1 MFRHLTPA
9 AAALAVLACLGAP
22 ARAQLATGNWT
33 PTYGAPLV
41 VQTTQ
46 STMKV
51 IGGGQL
57 YGSTSGE
64 LDAAY
69 GYIDGGALHL
79 LLTGNIPFAW
89 NIEGQPL
96 WQPVDVFL
104 DTRPDGQNVLLAN
117 NPTVQPYVYDLAKL
131 AGLRFDPG
139 FEADWWFSVG
149 GSFLGFP
156 RVAAVMAELPT
167 AGGGAGTDLGTVM
180 SGQSQPLTGGTN
192 PFGVSVALNDSN
204 TAGVTAGCG
213 AWSGPEIRS
222 GIELVIPLA
231 AIGHPSGCIRVC
243 AFTTWADHSQ
253 LHNQVLGPLPP
264 GTCDLGPA
272 AGVDFGAIAGN
283 QWFTVCATGA
293 TPTKRPSWGALKIV
307 YR

>member
-1 MFRHLTPA
+1 MIRRLSLATC
-9 AAALAVLACLGAP
+9 ALAMIASLSSP

-33 PTYGAPLV
+33 PAYSAPLV

-46 STMKV
+46 STMKFT
-51 IGGGQL
+51 GGGQL
-57 YGSTSGE
+57 YGSNSGE

-69 GYIDGGALHL
+69 AYIDASALHV
-79 LLTGNIPFAW
+79 LLTGNIPLAW

-96 WQPVDVFL
+96 WQPVDIFL
-104 DTRPDGQNVLLAN
+104 DTRSGGQNVLLPN
-117 NPTVQPYVYDLAKL
+117 NPTVQPYVYDMTKL
-131 AGLRFDPG
+131 TGLKFDAG

-167 AGGGAGTDLGTVM
+167 AGGGAGTDLGTVL

-204 TAGVTAGCG
+204 TMGVTAGCG
-213 AWSGPEIRS
+213 AWSGPEIGS
-222 GIELVIPLA
+222 GIELIIPLA
-231 AIGHPSGCIRVC
+231 AIGNPTGCVRVC
-243 AFTTWADHSQ
+243 AFTTWQDHSV

-272 AGVDFGAIAGN
+272 SAVDFSSIAGN
-283 QWFTVCATGA
+283 QWFAVCPGA
-293 TPTKRPSWGALKIV
+293 TPAKRSSWGSLKIV